1 MILIMMRS
9 YMKSKLKKR
18 KRKKKDYMFG
28 VSTLRRYLIKLK
40 IKQLKTIVLKL
51 KSVEFLDDFDNVEF
65 IYQTTKF
72 NIYIV

>member
-1 MILIMMRS
+1 
-9 YMKSKLKKR
+9 
-18 KRKKKDYMFG
+18 MFG

-40 IKQLKTIVLKL
+40 IKQLKIIVLKL

>member
-40 IKQLKTIVLKL
+40 IKQLKIIVLKL

>member
-1 MILIMMRS
+1 MILIMMSS